1 MSLTETAAAA
11 AAAKA
16 AGSVPTTQVLAV
28 ARAEGAGGR
37 GRLRAP
43 VDLEVVIPAY
53 NESKRLPE
61 TLQASVAYL
70 AQRPWRTRLVVV
82 DNGSVDETAA
92 DAREVTAQTD
102 NVDVVV
108 IGCSR
113 AGKGAAVRR
122 GLLTS
127 SSPIVG
133 FYDADLATPLST
145 LVPAVEAL
153 QAGADAVIASRHV
166 DGASFVIPQPLRRRL
181 GGDMFRLLTRSLVP
195 GVADTQCGFKFFRRE
210 IVQTA
215 IARVRT
221 TGFAFDVEL
230 LAQVQ
235 RAGGRIVELPVAW
248 TDVTGSTFHPI
259 RDGLASFRAVFD
271 LRGSVK

>member
-1 MSLTETAAAA
+1 MSMIEAAPS
-11 AAAKA
+11 
-16 AGSVPTTQVLAV
+16 GPSVPTTEVLEG
-28 ARAEGAGGR
+28 ARAPGAGGR
-37 GRLRAP
+37 GRLRTP
-43 VDLEVVIPAY
+43 VDVEVVIPAY
-53 NESKRLPE
+53 NEAARLPE
-61 TLQASVAYL
+61 TLRRSVAYL
-70 AQRPWRTRLVVV
+70 DGVPWRTRVVVV

-92 DAREVTAQTD
+92 DALLAAARTD
-102 NVDVVV
+102 RVDVAV

-127 SSPIVG
+127 SSPVVG
-133 FYDADLATPLST
+133 FYDADLATPLET
-145 LVPAVEAL
+145 LAPAVEAL
-153 QAGADAVIASRHV
+153 AAGADAVIASRHV
-166 DGASFVIPQPLRRRL
+166 AGSSFVIPQPLRRRL
-181 GGDMFRLLTRSLVP
+181 GGDAFRLLTRKLVP

-210 IVQTA
+210 VVHAA

-235 RAGGRIVELPVAW
+235 QAGGRIVEIPVAW
-248 TDVTGSTFHPI
+248 TDAAGSTFHPV

>member
-1 MSLTETAAAA
+1 MSPVVSTPLAEATSAPAA
-11 AAAKA
+11 
-16 AGSVPTTQVLAV
+16 LAELPV
-28 ARAEGAGGR
+28 ARR

-43 VDLEVVIPAY
+43 VELEVIIPAY
-53 NESKRLPE
+53 NESARLPE
-61 TLQASVAYL
+61 TLRQSVAYL
-70 AQRPWRTRLVVV
+70 NERPWRSRIVVV

-92 DAREVTAQTD
+92 DARVAAVATD
-102 NVDVVV
+102 KVDVVV

-127 SSPIVG
+127 TSPLLG
-133 FYDADLATPLST
+133 FYDADLATPLET
-145 LVPAVEAL
+145 LAPTVEAL
-153 QAGADAVIASRHV
+153 RSGADAVIASRH
-166 DGASFVIPQPLRRRL
+166 
-181 GGDMFRLLTRSLVP
+181 VP

-210 IVQTA
+210 VVQTA

-230 LAQVQ
+230 LAHVQ
-235 RAGGRIVELPVAW
+235 RAGGKIVELPVAW
-248 TDVTGSTFHPI
+248 TDAAGSTFHPI

-271 LRGSVK
+271 LRGSAQ

>member
-1 MSLTETAAAA
+1 MSVTEASE
-11 AAAKA
+11 
-16 AGSVPTTQVLAV
+16 SVPTTQVLEE
-28 ARAEGAGGR
+28 ARAVGAAGR
-37 GRLRAP
+37 GRLRTP
-43 VDLEVVIPAY
+43 IDVEVVIPAY
-53 NESKRLPE
+53 NESGRLPE
-61 TLQASVAYL
+61 TLRQSVAYL
-70 AQRPWRTRLVVV
+70 DAQSWRTRLVVV

-92 DAREVTAQTD
+92 DARAAAARKD
-102 NVDVVV
+102 KVDVVV

-133 FYDADLATPLST
+133 FYDPHLATPLCT
-145 LVPAVEAL
+145 HDPPLEA
-153 QAGADAVIASRHV
+153 QPAGADAVIASRHM
-166 DGASFVIPQPLRRRL
+166 DGSSFVIPQPLKRRL
-181 GGDMFRLLTRSLVP
+181 GGDMFRLLTRKLVP
-195 GVADTQCGFKFFRRE
+195 GGAATQCGFKFFRRE

-235 RAGGRIVELPVAW
+235 RAGGRIVEIPVAW
-248 TDVTGSTFHPI
+248 TDVEGSSFHPI

-271 LRGSVK
+271 LRGNVK